1 MGNFKKTTQMKN
13 SLIISTLMI
22 LLFAC
27 NAKTEKKSTIVE
39 TTTDSTKVIYT
50 NIKSERFFPEKK
62 ETVKFDTLLVDKQL
76 QVIIIKTDLDS
87 YVTNEYDDNG
97 KKQIDKYRDAEITLI
112 IKQNSQTLLDTVF
125 KKKQFS
131 QYADKDFM
139 DIAIFHNYWFNKL
152 DKDKIELFGVINKP
166 ETDYT
171 FAFYHYF
178 DLTNRKLN
186 YVEHTD
192 DEE

>member
-13 SLIISTLMI
+13 SIIISTLML

-27 NAKTEKKSTIVE
+27 NAKTKKESIVVE
-39 TTTDSTKVIYT
+39 TTDSTTVIST

-62 ETVKFDTLLVDKQL
+62 ETVKFDTLLADKQF
-76 QVIIIKTDLDS
+76 QVTIIKTDLDS
-87 YVTNEYDDNG
+87 YVINEYDDNG
-97 KKQIDKYRDAEITLI
+97 KKQIDKYRDAEITLT
-112 IKQNSQTLLDTVF
+112 IKQKSQTLLDTVF

-139 DIAIFHNYWFNKL
+139 NIAIFTNYWFNKL
-152 DKDKIELFGVINKP
+152 DKDKIELFGVISKP

-171 FAFYHYF
+171 LAFYHYF